1 MEIWDGYT
9 ADRML
14 AGVDMV
20 RERESEY
27 PKWLY
32 HIVSD
37 VVVRHAD
44 GTYLAM
50 QRDFNKI
57 GHPGE
62 WELGAGGSVVKGE
75 TPIDGAIRELYE
87 ETGIKAGTLI
97 LADIVTKEY
106 ENGCNTHYYVFFC
119 ETAMNKSEITLQ
131 KGETIAFKW
140 VTADE
145 IRKGDFICD
154 RKYNIIIEEN

>member
-9 ADRML
+9 ADRAL

-20 RERESEY
+20 RGRECEY

-32 HIVSD
+32 HIVAD
-37 VVVRHAD
+37 IVVHHAD
-44 GTYLAM
+44 GTYLVM

-57 GHPGE
+57 GYPGE
-62 WELGAGGSVVKGE
+62 WELGAGGSVIKGE
-75 TPIDGAIRELYE
+75 PPNDGALRELYE
-87 ETGIKAGTLI
+87 ETGIIAESLI
-97 LADIVTKEY
+97 LADVVTKEY
-106 ENGCNTHYYVFFC
+106 ENGCNTHYYVYIC
-119 ETAMNKSEITLQ
+119 ETDMDKCKITLQ

-145 IRKGDFICD
+145 IRKGDYIHD
-154 RKYNIIIEEN
+154 RKYNVIIE